1 MVVSSV
7 VVLLKL
13 PFTYQYS
20 VIASLSASVAVT
32 SSVTLL
38 LYTSA
43 LFGGLFQLTVG
54 GKFTICIMLEFI
66 GVPDWFCLSLGA
78 YSTLKLSPF
87 TKLLL
92 LSMNS
97 LLKNWRDLLKL
108 MFISW
113 AERAFLL
120 ILNSEMV
127 QLQ

>member
-1 MVVSSV
+1 MLS
-7 VVLLKL
+7 
-13 PFTYQYS
+13 P
-20 VIASLSASVAVT
+20 SLSHAPACSDTLPLYMSA
-32 SSVTLL
+32 LL
-38 LYTSA
+38 L
-43 LFGGLFQLTVG
+43 GCFQLTVG
-54 GKFTICIMLEFI
+54 GEFIICIMLEFI